1 MPRTTLVRDEQRF
14 LEGPKDRLRELMF
27 SFKAQYYFI
36 KAFRKM
42 HFLGPCVTV
51 FGSARF
57 DKTHAVYEDAK
68 SIGATLAG
76 MGFAVMT
83 GGGPGLM
90 EAANR
95 GAYEAG
101 GYSVGCNIVLPEE
114 QAPNAYLHKWIDIPY
129 FFIRKVMLMKYS
141 YAFVVLPG
149 GLGTLDELF
158 EALTLI
164 QNKVIEH
171 FPVILFGSDYHREL
185 YEHIQLMAREE
196 SIAQEDLD
204 MLFLTDSVEEMK
216 AHLNR
221 YAIKK
226 FGLVKRAYKKHWW
239 LAE

>member
-1 MPRTTLVRDEQRF
+1 MPRSTLVRDEQQF
-14 LEGPKDRLRELMF
+14 LEGPKDRLRELLF
-27 SFKAQYYFI
+27 SFKAHYYFI
-36 KAFRKM
+36 KSFRKM

-57 DKTHAVYEDAK
+57 DQSHPIYEDAK
-68 SIGATLAG
+68 KIGASLAR
-76 MGFAVMT
+76 MGFTVMT

-95 GAYEAG
+95 GAWEQG

-114 QAPNAYLHKWIDIPY
+114 QSPNAFLHKWIDIPY
-129 FFIRKVMLMKYS
+129 FFIRKVMLIKYS

-164 QNKVIEH
+164 QNKVIAH
-171 FPVILFGSDYHREL
+171 FPVILFGSNYHREL
-185 YEHIQLMAREE
+185 YEHIQLMVREE
-196 SIAQEDLD
+196 SIAREDLNL
-204 MLFLTDSVEEMK
+204 LFLTDSVTEME

-221 YAIKK
+221 YAIEK
-226 FGLVKRAYKKHWW
+226 FGLVKKAYKKHWW